1 MKLFEIE
8 ALGRFEAPDYDDSTP
23 SDAVEAFRNDR
34 IILAVN
40 NILWEERGEEFDV
53 EDVDYRDVPALRTA
67 LETNDWT
74 DVESAFEALDP
85 AQWDS
90 PKENTQTAE
99 VKAEAIRNMQ
109 ELFDYSEASAE
120 LVSRRVM
127 TEARHRWD

>member
-1 MKLFEIE
+1 MKLFETE
-8 ALGRFEAPDYDDSTP
+8 ARGRFDESDYDGSTP
-23 SDAVEAFRNDR
+23 NDAVETFRNDR

-40 NILWEERGEEFDV
+40 NILWEERGDEFDV
-53 EDVDYRDVPALRTA
+53 TDVDYRDVPALQTA

-74 DVESAFEALDP
+74 DVESAFEDLDP

-90 PKENTQTAE
+90 PKENTQTAA
-99 VKAEAIRNMQ
+99 VKADTIQNMQ
-109 ELFDYSEASAE
+109 ELFDYSDASAE